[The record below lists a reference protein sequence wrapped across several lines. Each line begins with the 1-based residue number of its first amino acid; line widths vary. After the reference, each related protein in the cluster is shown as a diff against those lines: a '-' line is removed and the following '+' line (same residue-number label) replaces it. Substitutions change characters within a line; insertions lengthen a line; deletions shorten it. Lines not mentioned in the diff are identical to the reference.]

1 MKISAVI
8 IAFNEEAKIA
18 DAIRSADWADEV
30 LVVDSGST
38 DRTREIA
45 EGLGARVIVNEWP
58 GFAAQKQFAVD
69 AAANDIIFSLDAD
82 EAVSDKLKRE
92 IAGLKGGGELPFDG
106 MTVPRASV
114 YMGREIRHG
123 SWYPDRQLRL
133 FDRRKGKWKQV
144 VIHES
149 FEMEPGASVGKLAG
163 DLIHRSVDSV
173 GQHAA
178 MIAER
183 YAPLGARSSYE
194 RGRRTSPLGILVAG
208 PAAFIRDYMLKAGC
222 LDGVAG
228 LFIAIFSAYHAVLKH
243 MMLYELQRGGEMPSD
258 RQPKSL

>member
-18 DAIRSADWADEV
+18 DAIRSVEWADEV
-30 LVVDSGST
+30 VLVDSGST
-38 DRTREIA
+38 DRTIEIA
-45 EGLGARVIVNEWP
+45 VSLGARVIVNEWA

-69 AAANDIIFSLDAD
+69 AAANDVIFSLDAD
-82 EAVSDKLKRE
+82 ETVSDELKRE
-92 IAGLKGGGELPFDG
+92 IEEVRREGELPFDG

-149 FEMEPGASVGKLAG
+149 VEMQPGATVGKLTG

-173 GQHAA
+173 GHHAA

-183 YAPLGARSSYE
+183 YAPLGARSAYE
-194 RGRRTSPLGILVAG
+194 RGRRTSPLRILAAG
-208 PAAFIRDYMLKAGC
+208 PAAFIRDYVLKAGF
-222 LDGVAG
+222 LDGIPG
-228 LFIAIFSAYHAVLKH
+228 LFIAVFSAYHAALKH
-243 MMLYELQRGGEMPSD
+243 MMLYELERTGEMGAD
-258 RQPKSL
+258 RQPNLD